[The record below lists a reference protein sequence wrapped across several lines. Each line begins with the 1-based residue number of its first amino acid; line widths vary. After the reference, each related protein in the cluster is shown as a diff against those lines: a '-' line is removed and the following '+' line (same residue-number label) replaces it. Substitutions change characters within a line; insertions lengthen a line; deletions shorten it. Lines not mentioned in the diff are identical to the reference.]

1 MNKELYNYDTL
12 IHSTENKLPTQ
23 IDPKNNI
30 CVVVTH
36 QDGSKEWWYG
46 SNLVTDWGDIY
57 YAKKAAG
64 ETPSTGENFFAPSCV
79 LNNPASADTIAKDD
93 KYGEVNSPITT
104 GTGTATDSVRPLTV
118 SSPTYPKTNDQDSDN
133 TGASADSVSYRFDWA
148 TTQMD
153 TGSGTQNPIRGGAIY
168 DATRTGSN
176 LTATTLILTHW
187 NFANPASFHKTS
199 TDTLKLFVNHT
210 FNGVT
215 TP

>member
-57 YAKKAAG
+57 YAKSSRRNTFYRRKL
-64 ETPSTGENFFAPSCV
+64 FAPSCV